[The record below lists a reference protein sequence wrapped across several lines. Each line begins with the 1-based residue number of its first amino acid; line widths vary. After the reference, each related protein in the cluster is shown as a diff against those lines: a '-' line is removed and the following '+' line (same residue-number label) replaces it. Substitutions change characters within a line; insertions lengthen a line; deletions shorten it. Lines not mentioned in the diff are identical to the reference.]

1 MITILSLLF
10 IGLIGLLVVSVLGLV
25 LLAGTAVSVPLIIF
39 GIMDALVIIGII
51 KKISGIVKAT
61 SKKKN

>member
-10 IGLIGLLVVSVLGLV
+10 IGLIGLLVIVVLGLV

-39 GIMDALVIIGII
+39 GIMDAVVIVGLIN
-51 KKISGIVKAT
+51 KIRGIV
-61 SKKKN
+61 SEPKKKK

>member
-10 IGLIGLLVVSVLGLV
+10 IGLIGLLVIVVLGLV

-39 GIMDALVIIGII
+39 GIMDALVIVGLIN
-51 KKISGIVKAT
+51 KIRGIVKAT
-61 SKKKN
+61 SKKK

>member
-51 KKISGIVKAT
+51 KKISGIAKT
-61 SKKKN
+61 TTKKK

>member
-51 KKISGIVKAT
+51 NKIRGIVNTKT
-61 SKKKN
+61 KKK

>member
-10 IGLIGLLVVSVLGLV
+10 IGLIGLLVIVVLGLV

-39 GIMDALVIIGII
+39 GIMDALVIVGLIN
-51 KKISGIVKAT
+51 KIRGIVD
-61 SKKKN
+61 SEPKKKK

>member
-10 IGLIGLLVVSVLGLV
+10 IGLIGLLVILVLGLV

-39 GIMDALVIIGII
+39 GIMDAVVIVGLIN
-51 KKISGIVKAT
+51 KIRGIVN
-61 SKKKN
+61 SEPKKKK

>member
-51 KKISGIVKAT
+51 NKIRGIVKAT
-61 SKKKN
+61 SKKK

>member
-10 IGLIGLLVVSVLGLV
+10 IGLIGLLVIVVLGLV

-39 GIMDALVIIGII
+39 GIMDALVIVGLIN
-51 KKISGIVKAT
+51 KIRGIVN
-61 SKKKN
+61 SEPKKKK

>member
-10 IGLIGLLVVSVLGLV
+10 IGLIGLLVIVVLGLV

-39 GIMDALVIIGII
+39 GIMDALVIVGLIN
-51 KKISGIVKAT
+51 KIRGIVNST
-61 SKKKN
+61 KKKK